1 MKICILDAKTL
12 GNVDISPIK
21 SLGDTVV
28 YEMTSKDE
36 LEERIKD
43 CEVIINNKVIL
54 NESVLKKCK
63 RLKMIALTSTGTNVI
78 DLEYA
83 KRNSIA
89 VANVA
94 GYSTNCVVQHTF
106 AMLFYLCEGLKYYD
120 EYVKKGDYC
129 KSDIFTHYG
138 PLFMEISSKTWGI
151 IGLGTIGSAVAK
163 VADAFGANVI
173 YYSTTGKNKNDI
185 YVRTDLDSLLKQ
197 SDIISIHCPL
207 NENTYN
213 LISKNELKK
222 MKKNCILLNLSRGG
236 VINEKDLA
244 YSLDENLIYAAGLD
258 VLENEP
264 IKSDNHLLKVKN
276 CDKLLI
282 TPHIAWASEEARIRL
297 INETAENI
305 KAFLNGVRRN
315 RVD

>member
-21 SLGDTVV
+21 SLGYTIV
-28 YEMTSKDE
+28 YETSYDNI
-36 LEERIKD
+36 EEKIKD
-43 CEVIINNKVIL
+43 CEIIINNKVIL
-54 NESVLKKCK
+54 NESVLKNCK
-63 RLKMIALTSTGTNVI
+63 KLKMIALTSKGTNVV

-89 VANVA
+89 VANVS

-106 AMLFYLCEGLKYYD
+106 AMLFYLCERLKYYD

-151 IGLGTIGSAVAK
+151 IGLGAIGNAVAK
-163 VADAFGANVI
+163 AANAFGTDVI
-173 YYSTTGKNKNDI
+173 YYSTTGKNNNDI
-185 YVRTDLDSLLKQ
+185 YIRTDLDSLLKQ

-213 LISKNELKK
+213 LISENELNK

-244 YSLDENLIYAAGLD
+244 YALDKNLIYAAGLD

-264 IKSDNHLLKVKN
+264 MRKDNPLLKVKN
-276 CDKLLI
+276 SDKLLI
-282 TPHIAWASEEARIRL
+282 TPHIAWASEEARTRL
-297 INETAENI
+297 IEETAENI
-305 KAFLNGVRRN
+305 KAFLNNVRRN

>member
-21 SLGDTVV
+21 SLGDTIV
-28 YEMTSKDE
+28 YETSYDNI
-36 LEERIKD
+36 EEKIKD
-43 CEVIINNKVIL
+43 CEIIINNKVIL
-54 NESVLKKCK
+54 NESVLKNCK
-63 RLKMIALTSTGTNVI
+63 KLKMIALTSTGTNVV

-89 VANVA
+89 VANVS

-106 AMLFYLCEGLKYYD
+106 AMLFYLCERLKYYD

-151 IGLGTIGSAVAK
+151 IGLGAIGNAVAK
-163 VADAFGANVI
+163 AANAFGTDVI
-173 YYSTTGKNKNDI
+173 YYSTTGKNNNDI
-185 YVRTDLDSLLKQ
+185 YIRTDLDSLLKQ

-213 LISKNELKK
+213 LISENELNK

-244 YSLDENLIYAAGLD
+244 YALDKNLIYAVGLD

-264 IKSDNHLLKVKN
+264 MRKDNPLLKVKN
-276 CDKLLI
+276 SDKLLI
-282 TPHIAWASEEARIRL
+282 TPHIAWASEEARTRL
-297 INETAENI
+297 IEETAENI
-305 KAFLNGVRRN
+305 KAFLNNVRRN

>member
-21 SLGDTVV
+21 SLGDTIV
-28 YEMTSKDE
+28 YETSYDNI
-36 LEERIKD
+36 EEKIKD
-43 CEVIINNKVIL
+43 CEIIINNKVIL
-54 NESVLKKCK
+54 NESVLKNCK
-63 RLKMIALTSTGTNVI
+63 KLKMIALTSTGTNVV

-89 VANVA
+89 VANVS

-106 AMLFYLCEGLKYYD
+106 AMLFYLCERLKYYD

-151 IGLGTIGSAVAK
+151 IGLGAIGNAVAK
-163 VADAFGANVI
+163 AANAFGTDVI
-173 YYSTTGKNKNDI
+173 YYSTTGKNNNDI
-185 YVRTDLDSLLKQ
+185 YIRTDLDSLLKQ

-213 LISKNELKK
+213 LISENELNK

-244 YSLDENLIYAAGLD
+244 YALDKNLIYAVGLD

-264 IKSDNHLLKVKN
+264 MRKDNPLLKVKN
-276 CDKLLI
+276 SDKLLI
-282 TPHIAWASEEARIRL
+282 TPHIAWA
-297 INETAENI
+297 
-305 KAFLNGVRRN
+305 
-315 RVD
+315 